1 MDGDGFG
8 RAARLVGRPW
18 TLGIVRALLAGP
30 RRFSALKAS
39 VPGVTDRVL
48 CGRLKELE
56 AKGIVFRRVVDAVPV
71 RVEYGLT
78 PKGLGLAGAIRAL
91 EAWARAWEG
100 GFLGRD
106 EP

>member
-8 RAARLVGRPW
+8 RAARLVGRAW
-18 TLGIVRALLAGP
+18 TLNIVRALLAGP
-30 RRFSALKAS
+30 RRFSELKAS

-56 AKGIVFRRVVDAVPV
+56 AEGIVFRRVVDAMPV

-78 PKGLGLAGAIRAL
+78 PKGLGLAGTIRAL
-91 EAWARAWEG
+91 EVWARDWEG
-100 GFLGRD
+100 GCVGRGK
-106 EP
+106 P